1 MAISV
6 CFHFTLFV
14 AALYISYQGVSGQG
28 LGCATNA
35 ATCWTTLTTS
45 GDKEEIC
52 KSVETTFN
60 CIENA
65 MKPCGGLSGDILA
78 KAREQVVKYGCSAPG
93 LPAVSLP
100 GSAPGLP
107 AVSALCLLMA
117 ALFHMLL

>member
-14 AALYISYQGVSGQG
+14 AALYISYQGASGQSHE
-28 LGCATNA
+28 CETKA
-35 ATCWTTLTTS
+35 ATCSTSLKIS

-65 MKPCGGLSGDILA
+65 YKPCGGLSGDILA
-78 KAREQVVKYGCSAPG
+78 KAKEKVAKYGC
-93 LPAVSLP
+93 
-100 GSAPGLP
+100 SAPGLP

-117 ALFHMLL
+117 ALFHILL